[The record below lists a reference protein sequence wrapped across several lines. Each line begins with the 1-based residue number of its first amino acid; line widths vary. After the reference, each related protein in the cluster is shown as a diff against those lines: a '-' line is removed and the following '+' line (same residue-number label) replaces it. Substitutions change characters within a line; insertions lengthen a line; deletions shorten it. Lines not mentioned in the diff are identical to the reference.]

1 MPAPIKII
9 LEYLFALFLSKN
21 RKWKL
26 FLWDP
31 ILKIVVAEGK
41 KFFETDKRKFRTIKL
56 VQKIVEKWFKI

>member
-1 MPAPIKII
+1 M
-9 LEYLFALFLSKN
+9 ET
-21 RKWKL
+21 

-56 VQKIVEKWFKI
+56 VQKIVEKWFKICCLGAV